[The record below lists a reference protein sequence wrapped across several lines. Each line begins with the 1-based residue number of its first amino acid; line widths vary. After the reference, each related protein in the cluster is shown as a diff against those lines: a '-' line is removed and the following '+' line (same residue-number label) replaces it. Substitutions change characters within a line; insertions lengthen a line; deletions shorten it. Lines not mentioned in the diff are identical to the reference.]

1 MDEEN
6 EIDGEEDEDEVLEDG
21 EGSENDLDE
30 DVVLENEEED
40 ELDFVQ

>member
-6 EIDGEEDEDEVLEDG
+6 EIDGEEDEDEVLEYG
-21 EGSENDLDE
+21 EGCENDLDE